1 MSDFDNSSKYFGRKI
16 IKTNLS
22 MIGDEK
28 TDLETVKTILKSA
41 LETHNKNVEDENEL
55 FNIYLNNPDW
65 WNKVKEQRGDINNKI
80 SVPTAWALTRTL
92 NSYCFGEPIKYL
104 YKDIDDEE
112 ELSQEQKSKQKQVEI
127 LSAMLDTQHNHDS
140 TTMATLC
147 ASICGLGYKLAFPA
161 NEQEMEDNGIPF
173 IINETIIYP
182 QLAGMVYSDT
192 PIPQEVMG
200 FMIGKYYDP
209 TTNEEKG
216 NKYTCWTKYHQF
228 VLRDSESGEG
238 YDIVKQLVGTAEYDA
253 YPLPYGRIP
262 LIEVER
268 NAFRK
273 GDWEVSK
280 DLIQLRNE
288 LISTR
293 QDDIQQIVD

>member
-41 LETHNKNVEDENEL
+41 LETHNKNVEEENEL

-112 ELSQEQKSKQKQVEI
+112 E
-127 LSAMLDTQHNHDS
+127 
-140 TTMATLC
+140 
-147 ASICGLGYKLAFPA
+147 
-161 NEQEMEDNGIPF
+161 
-173 IINETIIYP
+173 
-182 QLAGMVYSDT
+182 
-192 PIPQEVMG
+192 
-200 FMIGKYYDP
+200 
-209 TTNEEKG
+209 
-216 NKYTCWTKYHQF
+216 
-228 VLRDSESGEG
+228 
-238 YDIVKQLVGTAEYDA
+238 
-253 YPLPYGRIP
+253 
-262 LIEVER
+262 
-268 NAFRK
+268 
-273 GDWEVSK
+273 
-280 DLIQLRNE
+280 
-288 LISTR
+288 
-293 QDDIQQIVD
+293 